1 MEIFLLIVIL
11 IGIVV
16 YQGKKI
22 REFKCKTLDI
32 FRIVC

>member
-1 MEIFLLIVIL
+1 MEIFLLIITL

-16 YQGKKI
+16 YQGKEI
-22 REFKCKTLDI
+22 CEFKCKTLDI